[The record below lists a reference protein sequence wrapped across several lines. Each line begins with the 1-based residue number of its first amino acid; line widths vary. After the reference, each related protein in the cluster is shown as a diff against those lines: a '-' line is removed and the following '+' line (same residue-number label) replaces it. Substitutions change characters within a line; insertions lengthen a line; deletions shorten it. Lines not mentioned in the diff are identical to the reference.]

1 MKKRK
6 VNTLVLL
13 ALFSP
18 MMVLAEH
25 TTQDTSDA
33 ATDLYTLDP
42 LIVTADRREQHAF
55 DVPTSIQSF
64 DRKAIDHGLYENT
77 DELIRAVPNAHISQ
91 QRAGTG
97 ETNISMRGVG
107 TTTVNVDQTIGFY
120 VDDIPVTSV
129 SEFGLEYFDIDSIE
143 VLRGPQG
150 TLYGRNALG
159 GVIHIK
165 TAQPEH
171 EQKAKLTTS
180 YGSDNEKRFSVM
192 ANTPIISDK
201 VLGRFNFLHAS
212 RDERINS
219 SVDGLDDIDD
229 LHLNAAR
236 GKLLFL
242 PNDRLRLLVSADF
255 LDSKQTTGIGDF
267 VTATKQGVNTLRPAV
282 IEKKSNGIS
291 LEGQYQFDNMKL
303 VSLTSLR
310 HHDQQG
316 QGSRPETEN
325 YSPLNPMTVV
335 FNNDFTAALD
345 QTTITQEFR
354 LESTDEQPLSWIAG
368 IFLQRNDADRVSD
381 IINIPTNLYERS
393 FADTK
398 DRSIALFTD
407 ATYEVDPQFSVTAG
421 IRASWDKKELDYRHE
436 GSFLPLFGANFA
448 PNQTLNQK
456 QSFNDVSPR
465 LVFEYKLTP
474 DVNIYTKASRG
485 YKTGGFNTEF
495 VALGTSSYGK
505 ESIWSYEAGI
515 KSRLLDGRLEMD
527 LNIFHMD
534 WSDQQM
540 LIFANGISQV
550 SNAEKSES
558 KGMEFQV
565 RARPVENVFL
575 SASLGYVDA
584 KFTDTPPSLNV
595 DGNQQP
601 NTPEWSASITGQI
614 EQQLFTNTL
623 GFIRV
628 DVSYQSSFYWDV
640 QNTLEEPNHT
650 FVNLSTGIE
659 TDDYEVTLFAKNLS
673 DEEYRVFALSGTPGF
688 FGDLAQPGHGREIG
702 IRASIKF

>member
-6 VNTLVLL
+6 VNALVLL

-18 MMVLAEH
+18 MMVLADH
-25 TTQDTSDA
+25 TTQDTLDTT
-33 ATDLYTLDP
+33 TDLYSLTP
-42 LIVTADRREQHAF
+42 LIVTADRREQEAF

-64 DRKAIDHGLYENT
+64 DRETIVHGLYENT

-97 ETNISMRGVG
+97 ETNFSIRGVG

-120 VDDIPVTSV
+120 VDNVPVTSV

-192 ANTPIISDK
+192 ANTPISDK

-212 RDERINS
+212 RDERIRS

-236 GKLLFL
+236 AKILFL
-242 PNDRLRLLVSADF
+242 PNDRLRLLVSADI
-255 LDSKQTTGIGDF
+255 LDSKQSTGTGDF
-267 VTATKQGVNTLRPAV
+267 LTATEQGVNTLRPAV
-282 IEKKSNGIS
+282 IEKKNNGIS
-291 LEGQYQFDNMKL
+291 LEGQYQFENMKL

-310 HHDQQG
+310 HHDQLG

-325 YSPLNPMTVV
+325 YNPQIAPTAV

-354 LESTDEQPLSWIAG
+354 LESTDDQPLSWIAG
-368 IFLQRNDADRVSD
+368 IFLQRNDADRISD
-381 IINIPTNLYERS
+381 IINLPTNLYERS

-407 ATYEVDPQFSVTAG
+407 ATYEVDTKFSITAG

-436 GSFLPLFGANFA
+436 GSFLPVIGFSFA
-448 PNQTLNQK
+448 PNQTLKQT

-474 DVNIYTKASRG
+474 DINIYTKASRG

-495 VALGTSSYGK
+495 VALGTSSYDK

-534 WSDQQM
+534 WSDQQV

-550 SNAEKSES
+550 SNVEKSES

-565 RARPVENVFL
+565 RARPIENLFL

-584 KFTDTPPSLNV
+584 KFTDTPSSLNV

-601 NTPEWSASITGQI
+601 NTPDWSASITGQI

-628 DVSYQSSFYWDV
+628 DVSYLSSFYWDV

-659 TDDYEVTLFAKNLS
+659 TDDYELTIFAKNLS

-702 IRASIKF
+702 IRASLKF